1 MKHSMIMVFDCIV
14 LFALFAFRSLY
25 LLVLIP
31 VTFLGWIFV
40 HAWWQKSSYGACLGW
55 YDWNIFVLLV
65 TGLVG
70 ARVDRYGRGMRH
82 VRLVDM
88 SAVSHRVGRMG
99 RTLSNLESNSSQ
111 LRI

>member
-1 MKHSMIMVFDCIV
+1 MIVVLDLIV

-31 VTFLGWIFV
+31 VTLLGWIFV

-70 ARVDRYGRGMRH
+70 ARVDMYGRGLRYVTM
-82 VRLVDM
+82 VDM
-88 SAVSHRVGRMG
+88 SKVSHRVGRMG
-99 RTLSNLESNSSQ
+99 RTLNSLEGDSERS
-111 LRI
+111 RI